1 VDTLCAALLVQDFTK
16 EERKQLAAKS
26 RTDIPKFGSAARQ
39 NVIQEMHARFIELQ
53 KSLAAAGPSSSSSP
67 AAAAAVGD
75 VHDVQSPAKVSL
87 DQGSGEQQDGSS
99 KPEQQQ
105 EQQQVFSLQ
114 QQQQQR
120 CGSPQV
126 SAGGT
131 SELLSHFQNSG
142 SSSAV
147 AASPPASPIQQQQQQ
162 QQMPMQFQQ
171 QHMMGAPALG
181 PGAVSDLPAD
191 RGLTFLI
198 VVLSVAIAAVLLK
211 KVVVAFGDVRHPML

>member
-53 KSLAAAGPSSSSSP
+53 KLLAAAGPSSSSSP
-67 AAAAAVGD
+67 AAAAAAVGD
-75 VHDVQSPAKVSL
+75 VQDVQSPAKVSL

-131 SELLSHFQNSG
+131 SELLSHLQNSG

-147 AASPPASPIQQQQQQ
+147 AASPPASPIQQQQ